1 MNERQRK
8 KFEDYAESIGLRV
21 EKVGSARQFTPWK
34 MGGVAATYFRLEPE
48 KTYRTYSAACQ
59 DEAERAQ
66 GLVKDAKRALEAW
79 DSTVLPSGHDGMM
92 QERMECLRAALLDFK
107 GDAK

>member
-66 GLVKDAKRALEAW
+66 GLVKAAQAVIDRWETPLWKDVPATGTFIYALRDAIKAY
-79 DSTVLPSGHDGMM
+79 
-92 QERMECLRAALLDFK
+92 K